1 MGEREQEQKFIL
13 KLSTVD
19 MKGLYVMA
27 GKEGLEPE
35 ELLEGFLSDL
45 LGNDR
50 SHGPDERMLAEQWLE
65 RYRASISPE
74 ETFLKYVLGE
84 EDIGQIAEA
93 LKGLEETEAE
103 ISAIHKQLETGEI
116 EVRGGTCT
124 WEDLTY
130 EDGTPC
136 YASQEEWEKELRE
149 DLECYQ
155 EDLVL
160 YGETL
165 EQAWAQFSQD
175 KSFDK
180 EAEFEKLRAW
190 VARMEQRTKG
200 KGDIFETTEKI
211 EDPIRI

>member
-1 MGEREQEQKFIL
+1 MGEREQKFIL

-19 MKGLYVMA
+19 VKELYVMA

-50 SHGPDERMLAEQWLE
+50 SHGSDERMLAEQWFE

-74 ETFLKYVLGE
+74 ETFLKYVLEE

-103 ISAIHKQLETGEI
+103 ISAIHKQLETGEV
-116 EVRGGTCT
+116 EMLGGTYA
-124 WEDLTY
+124 WEELTY
-130 EDGTPC
+130 GDGTPC

-149 DLECYQ
+149 DLEFCQ
-155 EDLVL
+155 ENLDM
-160 YGETL
+160 YRETL
-165 EQAWAQFSQD
+165 EEAWAQFPQN

-180 EAEFEKLRAW
+180 DAELEKLKAW
-190 VARMEQRTKG
+190 LARMDEA
-200 KGDIFETTEKI
+200 TEEI
-211 EDPIRI
+211 GSPIRI